1 MAATVQFGVDALL
14 PQAAK
19 YKGQRIG
26 MVTNDAATTSGGQ
39 LSRVALLQAGFGITQ
54 LFAPEHG
61 MARAGEDGT
70 PQPNHTD
77 AATGLPVTSL
87 YGEKLAPTAADL
99 QELDLLLFDIPD
111 IGCRFYTYLWTMTHL
126 MQACAT
132 HHKPLLIAD
141 RPNPTGAQLHL
152 AEGPWLDE
160 ASCSSFIGRWNIP
173 IRHCCTLGELAR
185 YFAATRV
192 PGLELT
198 VIKAP
203 GYQRHHLA
211 GQAFAF
217 VPTSPAMR
225 SMQSAMLYPGT
236 GLWEGV
242 NLNEGRGTAAPFALC
257 GAPWLN
263 NQALAK
269 QLYTEGPLRVL
280 PVNFTAAIGP
290 YTGQH
295 CNGLLLTI
303 TDAAAHRPV
312 QSGLALLAA
321 IAQLHPLE
329 LQPRTYPTAANP
341 GGSQHLDKLLGQPNA
356 FAQLLSGQ
364 PFATDVAEEWRGM
377 MGHFLLY

>member
-19 YKGQRIG
+19 YKGLRIG

-61 MARAGEDGT
+61 MGRAGEDGA
-70 PQPNHTD
+70 PQPNATD

-217 VPTSPAMR
+217 VPTSPAM
-225 SMQSAMLYPGT
+225 QTVQAALLYPGT

-242 NLNEGRGTAAPFALC
+242 NLNEGRGTTAPFALC

-263 NQALAK
+263 AQAIAT
-269 QLYTEGPLRVL
+269 QLNEPGLQLL
-280 PVNFTAAIGP
+280 PQTYTAATGP

-295 CNGLLLTI
+295 CNGLLLTV
-303 TDAAAHRPV
+303 TDAATYRPIHT
-312 QSGLALLAA
+312 GLALLQA
-321 IAQLHPLE
+321 IAKLHPHE
-329 LQPRTYPTAANP
+329 LQPRPYPTAANP
-341 GGSQHLDKLLGQPNA
+341 SGSAHLDKLLGQPDA
-356 FAQLLSGQ
+356 FARLLSSQ
-364 PFATDVAEEWRGM
+364 PFAIDVAEEWTGM
-377 MGHFLLY
+377 MGDFLLY

>member
-1 MAATVQFGVDALL
+1 MATIVQFGVDALL
-14 PQAAK
+14 PQAGK
-19 YKGQRIG
+19 YKGLRIC
-26 MVTNDAATTSGGQ
+26 MVTNDAATTSGGL

-61 MARAGEDGT
+61 MARTGEDGA
-70 PQPNHTD
+70 PQPNATD

-99 QELDLLLFDIPD
+99 QGLDLLLYDIPD

-132 HHKPLLIAD
+132 HHIPLLVLD

-160 ASCSSFIGRWNIP
+160 ATCSSFIGRWNIP

-192 PGLELT
+192 PGLQLT

-225 SMQSAMLYPGT
+225 SIQSAMLYPGT

-242 NLNEGRGTAAPFALC
+242 NLNEGRGTDHPFALC
-257 GAPWLN
+257 GAPWL
-263 NQALAK
+263 QAKALAA
-269 QLYTEGPLRVL
+269 QLRIPGLHLQAQTY
-280 PVNFTAAIGP
+280 TAASGP
-290 YTGQH
+290 YAGNH
-295 CNGLLLTI
+295 CHGLLLQV
-303 TDAAAHRPV
+303 TDAAAYRPV
-312 QSGLALLAA
+312 HSGLTLLRA
-321 IAQLHPLE
+321 IARLHPHE
-329 LQPRTYPTAANP
+329 LKQRPYPTAANP
-341 GGSQHLDKLLGQPNA
+341 GGLGHLNRLLGQPNA

-364 PFATDVAEEWRGM
+364 PFVTAVAEEWKER
-377 MGHFLLY
+377 MGGFLLY